1 MLGRE
6 AKTRGA
12 EGVSRH
18 CRTALEAEG
27 SRGVAKDGGCVLA
40 GQIWDP
46 RFQTIQSRL
55 YLTQPGR
62 VRRRD
67 DGRSNGLADERD
79 SLSKALK
86 HLRSVTEVRAT
97 SIFERLCRL
106 ALLRWEEIG
115 PVHLLNDNLEELQNV
130 FRSCA
135 CVRKLRGC
143 HHDPVGPARGL
154 LWHKPQSEC
163 R

>member
-40 GQIWDP
+40 GQIWYP
-46 RFQTIQSRL
+46 CFQALQSRL
-55 YLTQPGR
+55 QLMLPGR
-62 VRRRD
+62 IRRRD
-67 DGRSNGLADERD
+67 NGRSNSLIDERD

-86 HLRSVTEVRAT
+86 NLRSVTEVRTT
-97 SIFERLCRL
+97 SNFEVDRL
-106 ALLRWEEIG
+106 ALLGWEKIG
-115 PVHLLNDNLEELQNV
+115 PVHLLNDNLEEVQNM

-135 CVRKLRGC
+135 CARELRGC
-143 HHDPVGPARGL
+143 RHDPVGPTRGL
-154 LWHKPQSEC
+154 LGHKPQSE
-163 R
+163 RR